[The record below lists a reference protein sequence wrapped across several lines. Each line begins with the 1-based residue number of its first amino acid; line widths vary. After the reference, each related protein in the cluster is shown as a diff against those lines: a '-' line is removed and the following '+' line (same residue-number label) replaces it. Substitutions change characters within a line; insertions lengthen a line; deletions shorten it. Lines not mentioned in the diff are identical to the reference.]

1 MSSLDVFARMAE
13 EDKARAGWYEST
25 RRRFGLL
32 YGVLAGVAF
41 ALVAWGWDAI
51 GLAGAHGFL
60 PWAKLALG
68 VVPSVALTMLV
79 AWVATRIDRRPVS
92 LLLWVLAGVALALLA
107 TRVALQG
114 SAALFGLA
122 DPQLRE
128 LINYPFTEGI
138 RARQGVAIVLLGALG
153 LLAGLFADL
162 FVEGSTTAIDP
173 IGRWGP
179 VLVWSVIFVVAGS
192 VADGLINSPFRAPVV
207 VIDDLVQFAL
217 DIEGTDVDRAV
228 RIERH
233 VGALNAVE
241 ELLHRP
247 RRLLLGDYDSTL
259 SLANVLIDFDGTWA
273 TCSVI
278 VGQPSYCRP
287 LES

>member
-13 EDKARAGWYEST
+13 ERKSRAGWYEGT

-32 YGVLAGVAF
+32 YGALAGVTFTLA
-41 ALVAWGWDAI
+41 AWGWDAI

-68 VVPSVALTMLV
+68 AVPCLILTVLV
-79 AWVATRIDRRPVS
+79 AWLATRIDRRPVS
-92 LLLWVLAGVALALLA
+92 LLLWMLAGVALALLA
-107 TRVALQG
+107 TRVAVEG
-114 SAALFGLA
+114 SAVLFGLA
-122 DPQLRE
+122 DPHLRE
-128 LINYPFTEGI
+128 LIDYPFSEGM
-138 RARQGVAIVLLGALG
+138 RARQGVGMVLLGALG
-153 LLAGLFADL
+153 LLAGLFVDF
-162 FVEGSTTAIDP
+162 FVEGSTTAMDP

-179 VLVWSVIFVVAGS
+179 VLLWIVIFVVAGS
-192 VADGLINSPFRAPVV
+192 VTDGLINAPFRAPVV

-228 RIERH
+228 RMERH

-247 RRLLLGDYDSTL
+247 RRLLLGNYDSTM